1 MSDAEMTCVNE
12 GDARETERRFEPVL
26 TLFFAGRL
34 PRFNHARHLAV
45 ANILLRLPHGRELM
59 HLGLRITTLREGVPE
74 RYSREVTDYYWERL
88 DGRLPD
94 LSEFA
99 DVPGMEA
106 GGMEATGSPTCGRG

>member
-1 MSDAEMTCVNE
+1 MNNKEIESVNE
-12 GDARETERRFEPVL
+12 GEAREIERRYEPIL

-34 PRFNHARHLAV
+34 PQFNHARHLAV

-59 HLGLRITTLREGVPE
+59 HLGLRVTTLREGVPE

-99 DVPGMEA
+99 DVPGLEA
-106 GGMEATGSPTCGRG
+106 EGARATDSPTCDRE

>member
-1 MSDAEMTCVNE
+1 MDDRESGSVDEV
-12 GDARETERRFEPVL
+12 GAREIERRYEPVL

-99 DVPGMEA
+99 DVPGLEA
-106 GGMEATGSPTCGRG
+106 AGAPATDPTRCGRE